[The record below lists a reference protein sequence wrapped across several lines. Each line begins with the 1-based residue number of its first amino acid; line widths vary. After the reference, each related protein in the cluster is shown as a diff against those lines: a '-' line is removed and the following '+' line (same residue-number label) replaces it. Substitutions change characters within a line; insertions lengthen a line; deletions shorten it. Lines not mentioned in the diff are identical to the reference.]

1 MKTNFK
7 ISLQFSMLSIFLSL
21 FIVTMLT
28 IIIVTTLRIYE
39 SMVVISR
46 DQMHQVTELTNNRLS
61 AHINPAES
69 AGNLAEKLI
78 RRKIVDI
85 KKEEEVIAYTQEALK
100 SMSSAS
106 MVYWGDTQG
115 NFVISRLESNNTISS
130 EVINRSNGNAKS
142 THISRD
148 SAGKIIDTKTTDNVT
163 YDPRQRPWYKAAE
176 LDKKTTWSNA
186 YIFFTGETKTLGITS
201 ASPVYNENSKLMGVV
216 GIDMKLGVISEFLS
230 KLKVG
235 KTGVAFILD
244 KDGNLIAHPKLLK
257 LADKSKS
264 YSILPIQALGD
275 PHLTKA
281 FSEYKKHNKKE
292 FNFTHNKKTYIVA
305 FQLIPSFSKHQWSI
319 GVVIPENDFVGEL
332 KKTNMITLTLSSVI
346 LLIGIL
352 LITIFSKSI
361 SSQMK
366 KLVHQTEKI
375 KNFDLSDSK
384 KINSHIKEVSL
395 LASGISSMR
404 SGLKAFKM
412 YVPADLVR
420 KLIRK
425 RESAKLG
432 GTMKKICILFTDIE
446 NFTSISEKLT
456 PEDLMLHLCDY
467 FDHVSKMINNEK
479 GTIDKYI
486 GDAIMAFWGSPIAD
500 DNQSYHACKAAMA
513 IQNELKKLNASWD
526 KQKKPIFPT
535 RIGIH
540 TGNAIVGNLGSSE
553 RINYTAIGDTINLS
567 SRLEMINKVYGTN
580 VIVSEE
586 VMQETK
592 DHFIFKELDCIAVK
606 GKTESTLIYELVASK
621 KDNNANKFIE
631 ECNLYSI
638 ALEHYRKGSWEMA
651 IDAYNK
657 ILSKK
662 PNDPVA
668 TLFISR
674 CETLMETPLP
684 KDWDGVWRFTEK

>member
-1 MKTNFK
+1 
-7 ISLQFSMLSIFLSL
+7 MLSIFLSL

-28 IIIVTTLRIYE
+28 IIVVTTYRIYE

-46 DQMHQVTELTNNRLS
+46 DQMHQATEITSIQLS
-61 AHINPAES
+61 SHINPAES

-85 KKEEEVIAYTQEALK
+85 ANQDEVLAYTQEALK
-100 SMSSAS
+100 SMSNAA

-115 NFVISRLESNNTISS
+115 NFVISRLESDNTISS
-130 EVINRSNGNAKS
+130 ELINRRNGKAIS

-148 SAGKIIDTKTTDNVT
+148 SQGNVINTKTTENVT
-163 YDPRQRPWYKAAE
+163 YDPRERPWYKAAKLE
-176 LDKKTTWSNA
+176 KKTTWSNA
-186 YIFFTGETKTLGITS
+186 YIFFSGEKKTLGITS
-201 ASPVYNENSKLMGVV
+201 ASPVYSKEGTLMGVV
-216 GIDMKLGVISEFLS
+216 GIDMKLDVISKFLAA
-230 KLKVG
+230 LKVG
-235 KTGVAFILD
+235 KTGVAFIVD

-257 LADKSKS
+257 LADKSKT

-275 PHLTKA
+275 SHLTKA
-281 FSEYKKHNKKE
+281 FNQYIKRGQNE
-292 FNFTHNKKTYIVA
+292 FSFNDNNETYIAA

-332 KKTNMITLTLSSVI
+332 KRTNVITLTLSSII

-361 SSQMK
+361 SAQMK
-366 KLVHQTEKI
+366 RLVFQTEKI
-375 KNFDLSDSK
+375 KNFDLTDSQ
-384 KINSHIKEVSL
+384 KIYSHIKEVSS

-404 SGLKAFKM
+404 SGLKAFQK

-432 GTMKKICILFTDIE
+432 GTMKKICIVFTDIE
-446 NFTSISEKLT
+446 NFTSISEKMT

-467 FDHVSKMINNEK
+467 FDHVSRMINNER

-500 DNQSYHACKAAMA
+500 DRQSYHACRAALA
-513 IQNELKKLNASWD
+513 IQKELKLLNSSW
-526 KQKKPIFPT
+526 QKHQKPTFPT

-580 VIVSEE
+580 VIVSED
-586 VMQETK
+586 VRQETK
-592 DHFIFKELDCIAVK
+592 EHFIFKELDCITVK
-606 GKTESTLIYELVASK
+606 GKTESTLIYELVASIDDPQADK
-621 KDNNANKFIE
+621 LTK
-631 ECNLYSI
+631 ECNLYAKALKLYRNRDWDK
-638 ALEHYRKGSWEMA
+638 ALESYG
-651 IDAYNK
+651 K
-657 ILSKK
+657 ILEIK

-668 TLFISR
+668 LLFITR
-674 CETLMETPLP
+674 CNTLMETPP
-684 KDWDGVWRFTEK
+684 PEDWDGVWRFTEK